1 METWHLHLFCMLNTE
16 SRKLIGL
23 APVATAVSA
32 MAVNNGEAGIESF
45 QPANVWT
52 VLKN

>member
-23 APVATAVSA
+23 APVAMAVSA
-32 MAVNNGEAGIESF
+32 MAVSNAEAGIESF
-45 QPANVWT
+45 QLANV
-52 VLKN
+52 